1 MTESLLNQIFY
12 PYKKFDAETISLLVP
27 WMLTRESLAEAKQPL
42 AEAKQPLVQA
52 KQPLAKL
59 VEQPLAKV
67 VEQPLTKLGEQPSAK
82 LEEQPLTEAK
92 QPSAEAKQPL
102 VKLVEQENTM
112 STTNQRV
119 HSMFSPNKTDTLFWC
134 IYTIFHGESA
144 YHMIGNR
151 FRNTEIEEKQ
161 RVMEHIKKNADIF
174 RGSVQHTKIT
184 KVAVQEIL
192 SDLMLNKKTSWQTFA
207 ALCYYYKINAII
219 TYNKTYYECIST
231 QGYPIYQFTRT
242 PDGHISVDTDPLTQE
257 TIDAI
262 RQSHI
267 ILEYTKTIKSIG
279 TYKVQDL
286 LSMANVLDIVEP
298 VNAKWKKADWYQA
311 IADRCLW

>member
-42 AEAKQPLVQA
+42 AQAKQPLAEAKQPLAQA

-59 VEQPLAKV
+59 VEQPLV
-67 VEQPLTKLGEQPSAK
+67 K
-82 LEEQPLTEAK
+82 LE
-92 QPSAEAKQPL
+92 
-102 VKLVEQENTM
+102 EQENTM
-112 STTNQRV
+112 SPTNQRV

-267 ILEYTKTIKSIG
+267 VLEYTKTIKSIG

-298 VNAKWKKADWYQA
+298 VSAKWKKADWYQA

>member
-1 MTESLLNQIFY
+1 MTESMLNQIFY
-12 PYKKFDAETISLLVP
+12 PYKKFDAENIGLLVP
-27 WMLTRESLAEAKQPL
+27 WMLTRVSLT
-42 AEAKQPLVQA
+42 
-52 KQPLAKL
+52 KL
-59 VEQPLAKV
+59 EEQPLAKV
-67 VEQPLTKLGEQPSAK
+67 EEQPSAKLVEQPLTKLGEQPLAK
-82 LEEQPLTEAK
+82 VEE

-102 VKLVEQENTM
+102 TELVEQENTM
-112 STTNQRV
+112 SPTNQRV

-231 QGYPIYQFTRT
+231 QEYPIYQFTRT

-257 TIDAI
+257 TIDTI

-267 ILEYTKTIKSIG
+267 VLEYTKTIKSIG

>member
-1 MTESLLNQIFY
+1 MLNQIFY

-42 AEAKQPLVQA
+42 AQAKQPLAQA

-59 VEQPLAKV
+59 VEQPLA
-67 VEQPLTKLGEQPSAK
+67 Q
-82 LEEQPLTEAK
+82 
-92 QPSAEAKQPL
+92 AKQPL
-102 VKLVEQENTM
+102 AKVEEQENTM
-112 STTNQRV
+112 SPTNQRV

-134 IYTIFHGESA
+134 IYMIFHGESA

-257 TIDAI
+257 TIDTI